1 FRRGGAKAIERRA
14 ELTLAG
20 EHGDGEAA
28 LSAIR
33 ERAPD
38 IALLDV
44 VMPVM
49 TGLEVLTA
57 VVDEDLPTRVV
68 LLSGYPDPETIY
80 RAVTGGAAGFL
91 PNHPTGADIADPP
104 VPVGRGETL
113 PAPGARA

>member
-1 FRRGGAKAIERRA
+1 AFRPHGRPPRRRDRRHSARGCAARAQAAGPAALRDGRGLLRVSERNGGAVGVLVADDHPVFRRGVAKAIERRA

-57 VVDEDLPTRVV
+57 V
-68 LLSGYPDPETIY
+68 
-80 RAVTGGAAGFL
+80 
-91 PNHPTGADIADPP
+91 
-104 VPVGRGETL
+104 
-113 PAPGARA
+113 